1 MEITVQIKYLHISPK
16 KIKALGNILVGLKP
30 VDAINRLT
38 LQSGKGEKL
47 LLSAIKSAVANAQNN
62 SKLDPGGLK
71 IKTIE
76 ILKGPFMKR
85 WQPVSRGI
93 AHQIKKRMSHIKVTL
108 VKTVNDKVLKLE
120 EPKKGSK

>member
-16 KIKALGNILVGLKP
+16 KIKALGHVLVGLSP

-38 LQSGKGEKL
+38 LQRGKGEKL
-47 LLSAIKSAVANAQNN
+47 LLSAIKSALANATNN
-62 SKLDPGGLK
+62 LKLDPKGLK

-76 ILKGPFMKR
+76 VLKGPFMKR

-93 AHQIKKRMSHIKVTL
+93 AHQIKKRMSRLKVTII
-108 VKTVNDKVLKLE
+108 KTTIEKNQKLDIS
-120 EPKKGSK
+120 KKGSK

>member
-16 KIKALGNILVGLKP
+16 KIKALGHVLVGLSP

-38 LQSGKGEKL
+38 LQRGKGEKL
-47 LLSAIKSAVANAQNN
+47 LLSAIKSALANATNN
-62 SKLDPGGLK
+62 LKLDSGALK

-76 ILKGPFMKR
+76 VLKGPFMKR

-93 AHQIKKRMSHIKVTL
+93 AHQIKKRMSHLKITIIKTTIE
-108 VKTVNDKVLKLE
+108 KNQKLDIS
-120 EPKKGSK
+120 KKGSK